1 MSNPFR
7 FFSYLLYL
15 GSRALCV
22 CERRLQHS
30 MKSSNQHTMMLHKT
44 ERGKNVTDYQPYDSA
59 LKSLMG
65 EEGAEILP
73 HFLPEAEYL
82 SEQNIEIDRTALKA
96 DLVYNIKYQG
106 EPLILNMELQTDA
119 DVEMPLLKY
128 HVGLYEKHRR
138 PVISMVLYLFETS
151 VPTPPFQEKVGEKAL
166 LTLEYVVIALWML
179 DAGEY
184 VEQHIL
190 CMYTFLPAMKG
201 VSVSL
206 LVQAVKEME
215 AHYNREQFA
224 QHFTRF
230 KTILHRSTMLSE
242 QDKQEVEEHLYSYNS
257 LLDNDP
263 EIQEHIAKAAD
274 KVAAKIVAEAVA
286 EAEAKAAAKLRTE
299 AKAEKAEAEVR
310 VAQKIIVGFVEARF
324 PTLKELA
331 QERVALVESPEA
343 LSLLVK
349 QVAVVPDE
357 SAARWLLGALA
368 A

>member
-1 MSNPFR
+1 
-7 FFSYLLYL
+7 
-15 GSRALCV
+15 
-22 CERRLQHS
+22 
-30 MKSSNQHTMMLHKT
+30 
-44 ERGKNVTDYQPYDSA
+44 
-59 LKSLMG
+59 
-65 EEGAEILP
+65 
-73 HFLPEAEYL
+73 
-82 SEQNIEIDRTALKA
+82 
-96 DLVYNIKYQG
+96 
-106 EPLILNMELQTDA
+106 MELQTDA

-151 VPTPPFQEKVGEKAL
+151 IPTPPFQEKVGEKAL

-263 EIQEHIAKAAD
+263 EFQEHI
-274 KVAAKIVAEAVA
+274 
-286 EAEAKAAAKLRTE
+286 AKAAAKLRTE

-331 QERVALVESPEA
+331 QERVALVES
-343 LSLLVK
+343 
-349 QVAVVPDE
+349 
-357 SAARWLLGALA
+357 
-368 A
+368 